1 MDFVYPLGIIDKTAL
16 FVARNGLSF
25 ETRIVENER
34 GNPKFSFLQIT
45 DPYRPYYD
53 AKVVELRT
61 QSLTGSVQQ
70 PREMERNSPT
80 DSLPTIAPTIP
91 RKTLS
96 STPTIPPPR
105 SLDFAKLY
113 YSTKGME
120 GTEEILQPPPMS
132 ILMRQ
137 IISLTALF
145 AARNGRAFVGMV
157 AEREATNPQFEFLKN
172 TSILYPFFARLV
184 EAYTRCM
191 APSAALILRLSEMS
205 FQARDRALFLETDW
219 SDFCVVERIV
229 LPERWADAPET
240 AAYAAPLAMNLDHF
254 CGLPLIQQRQLI
266 TNLLLSVGSTPQQ
279 TIRSVTREETTEMSI
294 SSSSS
299 EEEEPKID
307 IALKE
312 DDAEMAISSGD
323 EEIEHEY
330 LPRAMALKNLSAA
343 ASTSQICPRC
353 KQRIP
358 ISEMA
363 EHVRL
368 ELLDPKWREQVE
380 KHLKRSSETNL
391 VDSSSLS
398 QNLQRLVRERPDL

>member
-1 MDFVYPLGIIDKTAL
+1 MYKSTA
-16 FVARNGLSF
+16 A
-25 ETRIVENER
+25 
-34 GNPKFSFLQIT
+34 
-45 DPYRPYYD
+45 D
-53 AKVVELRT
+53 
-61 QSLTGSVQQ
+61 
-70 PREMERNSPT
+70 
-80 DSLPTIAPTIP
+80 
-91 RKTLS
+91 
-96 STPTIPPPR
+96 
-105 SLDFAKLY
+105 
-113 YSTKGME
+113 
-120 GTEEILQPPPMS
+120 
-132 ILMRQ
+132 
-137 IISLTALF
+137 
-145 AARNGRAFVGMV
+145 
-157 AEREATNPQFEFLKN
+157 REAA
-172 TSILYPFFARLV
+172 I
-184 EAYTRCM
+184 EAE
-191 APSAALILRLSEMS
+191 AK
-205 FQARDRALFLETDW
+205 RDRALFLETDW